1 MSSDIWMLLS
11 SGSAAPPAHPSQDS
25 SAARPAG
32 GLPTGWGND
41 HEYRPDYHSAEQP
54 GQHSHRSSAKPPAG
68 ELSMAWG
75 VSLKWTTC
83 PSKWKDDSQICA
95 THQHA
100 APRMQAFATT
110 LTTLREIPWRRILEH
125 LLTTA
130 ATRMDIAFD
139 APKLLSAV
147 VEAAGMSTLEDLAS
161 YLHDWRAVSERVR
174 AVLDWQ
180 ISAKEMCEQSRP
192 GAYLADCM
200 ITELKVREQ
209 GSRSSVQYHAVGN
222 GEYQIIAH
230 EMGIAQECATNSSA
244 NNVGNQLECLCWVA
258 FEEDRPEWII
268 ALVWHALQLEL
279 TWCCRKKFKS
289 SAAVTAATE
298 ADQLFFIR
306 SDSHPAHETQAY
318 WEERSHI
325 PALTA
330 LEAGHFHIA
339 RGMIYEANVSP
350 AGAVPKTKAASIG
363 QSAEE
368 SAAPAPPPKAK
379 LPDSAWLRIA
389 NDPWRAKGIALP
401 WREDHPQRPPPRAE
415 PSAPSSSSTAKPPP
429 PDAATPPFL
438 KPTPKTKSMQIG
450 DSTLQTSRLDRA
462 RKACRG
468 QSAEESA
475 APAPPPKAKLP
486 DSAWLRIANDPWRAK
501 GIALPWRED
510 HPQRPPPRAEPS
522 APSSSS
528 TAKPPPPDAAT
539 PPFLKPTPKT
549 KSMQIGDSTL
559 QTSRLDRA
567 RRACRLDRARLE
579 TRSTTAR
586 GTPVIPQEAR
596 ALKAAGI
603 PNTPPVVHPKPQ
615 PSQAAS
621 QVASAPAS
629 SATVIMPR
637 ESHSDTHPVHEL
649 ESDSGEDSAMTEA
662 DNDEPRQSTARTAE
676 AHFARGLQL
685 ECCSK
690 PPDVELDESDLED
703 AKVPTSITSI
713 SRSTQAA
720 SQAESPSASSATV
733 IMPRESDSDAH
744 PVHEPESSAR
754 SSSQPP
760 SHSDGHP
767 VKSTLTTPLWDTFLE
782 NLQSASDEENGRDFA
797 NFIHHHCFREDHFF
811 KDSRGQTVNTKI
823 PLSAKMES
831 LFQTAWHRRKLAL
844 ERLRQNGVTINDE
857 TYELNDNDM
866 KTLPQLRLP
875 GRHFLIVCEWD

>member
-1 MSSDIWMLLS
+1 MSSDIWKLLS

-83 PSKWKDDSQICA
+83 PSKWKDSSEICA

-100 APRMQAFATT
+100 APRMQSFATT

-130 ATRMDIAFD
+130 ATRMDISFD

-174 AVLDWQ
+174 EVLDWQ

-209 GSRSSVQYHAVGN
+209 GSRSSVHYHVVGN

-230 EMGIAQECATNSSA
+230 EIGIAQECATNSSA

-339 RGMIYEANVSP
+339 RGMVYEANVSP
-350 AGAVPKTKAASIG
+350 AGAVPKTKAASMG

-368 SAAPAPPPKAK
+368 S
-379 LPDSAWLRIA
+379 
-389 NDPWRAKGIALP
+389 
-401 WREDHPQRPPPRAE
+401 
-415 PSAPSSSSTAKPPP
+415 T
-429 PDAATPPFL
+429 
-438 KPTPKTKSMQIG
+438 
-450 DSTLQTSRLDRA
+450 
-462 RKACRG
+462 
-468 QSAEESA
+468 

-596 ALKAAGI
+596 ALKAAGV

-703 AKVPTSITSI
+703 AKLPTSITSI
-713 SRSTQAA
+713 LRSTRAV

-733 IMPRESDSDAH
+733 IMPRESDSDPH

-811 KDSRGQTVNTKI
+811 KDSRGQTVDTKI
-823 PLSAKMES
+823 TLSVKMES

-844 ERLRQNGVTINDE
+844 ERLRRNGVTINDE

>member
-1 MSSDIWMLLS
+1 
-11 SGSAAPPAHPSQDS
+11 
-25 SAARPAG
+25 
-32 GLPTGWGND
+32 
-41 HEYRPDYHSAEQP
+41 
-54 GQHSHRSSAKPPAG
+54 
-68 ELSMAWG
+68 
-75 VSLKWTTC
+75 
-83 PSKWKDDSQICA
+83 
-95 THQHA
+95 
-100 APRMQAFATT
+100 MQAFATT

-130 ATRMDIAFD
+130 ATRMDISFD

-222 GEYQIIAH
+222 GEYQIIGH

-289 SAAVTAATE
+289 SATVTAATE
-298 ADQLFFIR
+298 ADELFFIR

-339 RGMIYEANVSP
+339 RGMVYEANVSP
-350 AGAVPKTKAASIG
+350 AGAVPKTKAASMG

-415 PSAPSSSSTAKPPP
+415 PSAPSSSSTAKPPA

-438 KPTPKTKSMQIG
+438 KPKPKTKSMQIG
-450 DSTLQTSRLDRA
+450 DST
-462 RKACRG
+462 
-468 QSAEESA
+468 
-475 APAPPPKAKLP
+475 
-486 DSAWLRIANDPWRAK
+486 
-501 GIALPWRED
+501 
-510 HPQRPPPRAEPS
+510 
-522 APSSSS
+522 
-528 TAKPPPPDAAT
+528 
-539 PPFLKPTPKT
+539 F
-549 KSMQIGDSTL
+549 
-559 QTSRLDRA
+559 
-567 RRACRLDRARLE
+567 RARLE

-586 GTPVIPQEAR
+586 GTPVIPQEVG
-596 ALKAAGI
+596 ALKAAGV

-615 PSQAAS
+615 AFRAAS

-629 SATVIMPR
+629 SATVIMFT
-637 ESHSDTHPVHEL
+637 EADSDAHPVHEP
-649 ESDSGEDSAMTEA
+649 ESH
-662 DNDEPRQSTARTAE
+662 NDEPLQSTARTAE

-703 AKVPTSITSI
+703 AKLPTSITSI

-744 PVHEPESSAR
+744 PVHEPESAAR
-754 SSSQPP
+754 SSAQPP
-760 SHSDGHP
+760 PHSDGHP

-797 NFIHHHCFREDHFF
+797 NFIQHHCFREDHFF
-811 KDSRGQTVNTKI
+811 KDSRGHTVDTKI
-823 PLSAKMES
+823 PLSVKMES

-875 GRHFLIVCEWD
+875 GRHILIVCEWD

>member
-1 MSSDIWMLLS
+1 MPSDIRKLFS

-41 HEYRPDYHSAEQP
+41 HHSAEEP

-68 ELSMAWG
+68 ELSMASG

-83 PSKWKDDSQICA
+83 PSKWNDSSQIYA
-95 THQHA
+95 THLHA

-110 LTTLREIPWRRILEH
+110 MTTLREIPWRRILEH

-130 ATRMDIAFD
+130 AIRMDIFFD

-180 ISAKEMCEQSRP
+180 VSAKEMCEQSRP

-230 EMGIAQECATNSSA
+230 EIGIAQECATNSSA

-298 ADQLFFIR
+298 ADELFFIR

-339 RGMIYEANVSP
+339 RGMVYEANVSP
-350 AGAVPKTKAASIG
+350 AGAVPKTKAASMG

-415 PSAPSSSSTAKPPP
+415 PSAPSSSSTAKPPA
-429 PDAATPPFL
+429 PDAATPLFL
-438 KPTPKTKSMQIG
+438 KPKPKTKSMQIG
-450 DSTLQTSRLDRA
+450 DSTF
-462 RKACRG
+462 K
-468 QSAEESA
+468 
-475 APAPPPKAKLP
+475 
-486 DSAWLRIANDPWRAK
+486 
-501 GIALPWRED
+501 
-510 HPQRPPPRAEPS
+510 
-522 APSSSS
+522 
-528 TAKPPPPDAAT
+528 
-539 PPFLKPTPKT
+539 
-549 KSMQIGDSTL
+549 
-559 QTSRLDRA
+559 
-567 RRACRLDRARLE
+567 ARLE

-586 GTPVIPQEAR
+586 GTPVIPQEAG
-596 ALKAAGI
+596 ALKAAGV
-603 PNTPPVVHPKPQ
+603 PNTPPGVHPSPKA
-615 PSQAAS
+615 SQAAS

-629 SATVIMPR
+629 SATVIMSR
-637 ESHSDTHPVHEL
+637 ESDSDTQPVHEP

-703 AKVPTSITSI
+703 TKLPTVITSI

-720 SQAESPSASSATV
+720 SRAESPSASSATV

-744 PVHEPESSAR
+744 PVHEPESPAR

-760 SHSDGHP
+760 PHSDGHP
-767 VKSTLTTPLWDTFLE
+767 VKSTLTTPLWDKFLE
-782 NLQSASDEENGRDFA
+782 NLQWASNDENSRDFA
-797 NFIHHHCFREDHFF
+797 NFIQHHCFREDHFF
-811 KDSRGQTVNTKI
+811 KDSRGHTVDTKI
-823 PLSAKMES
+823 PLSVKMES

>member
-83 PSKWKDDSQICA
+83 PSKWKDDSEICA

-130 ATRMDIAFD
+130 ATRMDISFD

-180 ISAKEMCEQSRP
+180 ISAREMCEQSRP

-289 SAAVTAATE
+289 SATVTAATE
-298 ADQLFFIR
+298 ADELFFIR

-339 RGMIYEANVSP
+339 RGMVYEANVSP

-429 PDAATPPFL
+429 PDAATGPFL

-450 DSTLQTSRLDRA
+450 DSTLQTSRL
-462 RKACRG
+462 
-468 QSAEESA
+468 E
-475 APAPPPKAKLP
+475 
-486 DSAWLRIANDPWRAK
+486 
-501 GIALPWRED
+501 
-510 HPQRPPPRAEPS
+510 
-522 APSSSS
+522 
-528 TAKPPPPDAAT
+528 
-539 PPFLKPTPKT
+539 
-549 KSMQIGDSTL
+549 
-559 QTSRLDRA
+559 RA

-579 TRSTTAR
+579 TRSTIAR

-857 TYELNDNDM
+857 TYELKDNDM

>member
-1 MSSDIWMLLS
+1 MSFQTGNLPF
-11 SGSAAPPAHPSQDS
+11 SGSARQPVDHSKHSTAQRLAL
-25 SAARPAG
+25 

-83 PSKWKDDSQICA
+83 PSQWKDSSQICA
-95 THQHA
+95 THHHA

-130 ATRMDIAFD
+130 AARMDISFD

-222 GEYQIIAH
+222 GEYQIIGH

-279 TWCCRKKFKS
+279 TWCSRKKFKS

-298 ADQLFFIR
+298 ADDLFSIR
-306 SDSHPAHETQAY
+306 SDSHPTHETQAY

-339 RGMIYEANVSP
+339 RGMVYEANVSP
-350 AGAVPKTKAASIG
+350 AGAVPKTKAASMG

-415 PSAPSSSSTAKPPP
+415 PSVPSSSSTAKPAA

-438 KPTPKTKSMQIG
+438 KPKPKTKSMQIG
-450 DSTLQTSRLDRA
+450 DST
-462 RKACRG
+462 
-468 QSAEESA
+468 
-475 APAPPPKAKLP
+475 
-486 DSAWLRIANDPWRAK
+486 
-501 GIALPWRED
+501 
-510 HPQRPPPRAEPS
+510 
-522 APSSSS
+522 
-528 TAKPPPPDAAT
+528 
-539 PPFLKPTPKT
+539 F
-549 KSMQIGDSTL
+549 
-559 QTSRLDRA
+559 
-567 RRACRLDRARLE
+567 RARLE
-579 TRSTTAR
+579 TRGTTAR

-596 ALKAAGI
+596 ALKAAGV

-615 PSQAAS
+615 ASRAAS

-637 ESHSDTHPVHEL
+637 ESDSDTHPVHEP

-703 AKVPTSITSI
+703 AKLPTSITSI

-744 PVHEPESSAR
+744 PVHEPESAAR

-760 SHSDGHP
+760 PHSDGHP
-767 VKSTLTTPLWDTFLE
+767 VNSTLTTPLWDTFLE

-797 NFIHHHCFREDHFF
+797 NFIQHHCFREDHFF
-811 KDSRGQTVNTKI
+811 KDSRGHTVDTKI
-823 PLSAKMES
+823 PLSVKMES

-844 ERLRQNGVTINDE
+844 ERLRQNDVTINDE

-875 GRHFLIVCEWD
+875 GRHILIVCEWD

>member
-1 MSSDIWMLLS
+1 MSFQTGNLPF
-11 SGSAAPPAHPSQDS
+11 SGSARQPVDHSKHSTAQRL
-25 SAARPAG
+25 AR

-68 ELSMAWG
+68 ELSMARG

-83 PSKWKDDSQICA
+83 PSTWKDSSQICA
-95 THQHA
+95 THHHE

-130 ATRMDIAFD
+130 AARMDISFD

-161 YLHDWRAVSERVR
+161 YLHDWKAVSERVQ

-222 GEYQIIAH
+222 GEYQIIGH

-279 TWCCRKKFKS
+279 TWCSRKKFKS
-289 SAAVTAATE
+289 SAAVTAAAE
-298 ADQLFFIR
+298 ADDLFSIR

-339 RGMIYEANVSP
+339 RGMVYEANVSP
-350 AGAVPKTKAASIG
+350 AGAVPKTKAASMG

-415 PSAPSSSSTAKPPP
+415 PSAPSSSSTAKPPA

-438 KPTPKTKSMQIG
+438 KPKPKTKSMQIG
-450 DSTLQTSRLDRA
+450 DST
-462 RKACRG
+462 
-468 QSAEESA
+468 
-475 APAPPPKAKLP
+475 
-486 DSAWLRIANDPWRAK
+486 
-501 GIALPWRED
+501 
-510 HPQRPPPRAEPS
+510 
-522 APSSSS
+522 
-528 TAKPPPPDAAT
+528 
-539 PPFLKPTPKT
+539 F
-549 KSMQIGDSTL
+549 
-559 QTSRLDRA
+559 
-567 RRACRLDRARLE
+567 RARLE
-579 TRSTTAR
+579 SRSTTAR
-586 GTPVIPQEAR
+586 GTPVIPQEAG
-596 ALKAAGI
+596 ALKAAGV
-603 PNTPPVVHPKPQ
+603 PNNPPVVHPKPQ
-615 PSQAAS
+615 ASRAAP

-637 ESHSDTHPVHEL
+637 ESDSDTHLVHEP

-703 AKVPTSITSI
+703 AKLPTSITSI

-744 PVHEPESSAR
+744 PVHEPESAAR
-754 SSSQPP
+754 SSAQPP
-760 SHSDGHP
+760 PHSDGHP
-767 VKSTLTTPLWDTFLE
+767 VRSTLTTPLWDTFLE
-782 NLQSASDEENGRDFA
+782 NLQSASDEENRRDFA
-797 NFIHHHCFREDHFF
+797 NFIQHHCFREDHFF
-811 KDSRGQTVNTKI
+811 KDARGHTVDTKI
-823 PLSAKMES
+823 PLSVKMES
-831 LFQTAWHRRKLAL
+831 LFQTAWHRRKLTL
-844 ERLRQNGVTINDE
+844 ERLRQNGVTVNDE
-857 TYELNDNDM
+857 TYELNDDDM

-875 GRHFLIVCEWD
+875 GRHILIVCEWD

>member
-1 MSSDIWMLLS
+1 MSFQTGNLPF
-11 SGSAAPPAHPSQDS
+11 SGSARQPGDHSKHSTAQRL
-25 SAARPAG
+25 AR

-83 PSKWKDDSQICA
+83 PSKWKDSAQIYA
-95 THQHA
+95 THLHA

-110 LTTLREIPWRRILEH
+110 RTTLRDIPWRRILEH

-130 ATRMDIAFD
+130 ATRMNIPFD

-147 VEAAGMSTLEDLAS
+147 VEAAGMSTLDDLTS
-161 YLHDWRAVSERVR
+161 YLHEWRAVSERVQ

-180 ISAKEMCEQSRP
+180 ISAKEMCERNRP
-192 GAYLADCM
+192 GAWLADCM

-209 GSRSSVQYHAVGN
+209 GLRSSVHYHAVGN
-222 GEYQIIAH
+222 PEYQIIGQ
-230 EMGIAQECATNSSA
+230 EMGIAQECGTNSSA

-298 ADQLFFIR
+298 ADELFFIR

-339 RGMIYEANVSP
+339 RGMVYEANVSP
-350 AGAVPKTKAASIG
+350 AGAVPKTKAASMG

-415 PSAPSSSSTAKPPP
+415 RSAPSSSSTAKPPA
-429 PDAATPPFL
+429 PDAATPSFL
-438 KPTPKTKSMQIG
+438 KPKPKTKSMQTG
-450 DSTLQTSRLDRA
+450 DSTFRA
-462 RKACRG
+462 R
-468 QSAEESA
+468 
-475 APAPPPKAKLP
+475 L
-486 DSAWLRIANDPWRAK
+486 
-501 GIALPWRED
+501 ED

-528 TAKPPPPDAAT
+528 TAKPPAPDAAT
-539 PPFLKPTPKT
+539 PPFLKPKPKT
-549 KSMQIGDSTL
+549 RSMQTGNSTF
-559 QTSRLDRA
+559 
-567 RRACRLDRARLE
+567 RARLE

-596 ALKAAGI
+596 ALKAAGV

-615 PSQAAS
+615 ASRAAP

-637 ESHSDTHPVHEL
+637 ESDSDTHLVHEP

-703 AKVPTSITSI
+703 AKLPTSITSI

-744 PVHEPESSAR
+744 PVHEPESAAR

-760 SHSDGHP
+760 PHSDGHP

-797 NFIHHHCFREDHFF
+797 NFIQHHCFREDHFF
-811 KDSRGQTVNTKI
+811 KDSRGHTVDTKI
-823 PLSAKMES
+823 PLSVKMES

-844 ERLRQNGVTINDE
+844 ERLRQNDVTINDE

-875 GRHFLIVCEWD
+875 GRHILIVCEWD

>member
-1 MSSDIWMLLS
+1 MSCQTGNLPF
-11 SGSAAPPAHPSQDS
+11 SASARQPADHSKHSTAQRL
-25 SAARPAG
+25 AL

-83 PSKWKDDSQICA
+83 PSKWKDSAQIYA
-95 THQHA
+95 THLHA

-110 LTTLREIPWRRILEH
+110 RTTLRDIPWRRILEH

-130 ATRMDIAFD
+130 ATRMDISFD

-161 YLHDWRAVSERVR
+161 YLHDWRAVSERVQ

-180 ISAKEMCEQSRP
+180 ISAKEMCERSRP

-222 GEYQIIAH
+222 GEYQIIGH

-279 TWCCRKKFKS
+279 TWCSRKKFKS

-298 ADQLFFIR
+298 ADELFFIR

-339 RGMIYEANVSP
+339 RGMVYEANVSP
-350 AGAVPKTKAASIG
+350 VGAVPKTKAASMG

-379 LPDSAWLRIA
+379 LPDSAWLSIA

-438 KPTPKTKSMQIG
+438 KPKPKTKSMQIG
-450 DSTLQTSRLDRA
+450 DST
-462 RKACRG
+462 
-468 QSAEESA
+468 
-475 APAPPPKAKLP
+475 
-486 DSAWLRIANDPWRAK
+486 
-501 GIALPWRED
+501 
-510 HPQRPPPRAEPS
+510 
-522 APSSSS
+522 
-528 TAKPPPPDAAT
+528 
-539 PPFLKPTPKT
+539 F
-549 KSMQIGDSTL
+549 
-559 QTSRLDRA
+559 
-567 RRACRLDRARLE
+567 RARLE
-579 TRSTTAR
+579 SRSTTAR
-586 GTPVIPQEAR
+586 GTPVIPQEAG
-596 ALKAAGI
+596 ALKAAGV
-603 PNTPPVVHPKPQ
+603 PNNPPVVHPKPQ
-615 PSQAAS
+615 ASRAAP

-637 ESHSDTHPVHEL
+637 ESDSDTHLVHEP

-703 AKVPTSITSI
+703 AKLPTSITSI

-744 PVHEPESSAR
+744 PVHEPESAAR
-754 SSSQPP
+754 SSAQPP
-760 SHSDGHP
+760 PHSDGHP
-767 VKSTLTTPLWDTFLE
+767 VRSTLTTPLWDTFLE

-797 NFIHHHCFREDHFF
+797 NFIQHHCFREDHFF
-811 KDSRGQTVNTKI
+811 KDSRGHTVDTKI
-823 PLSAKMES
+823 PLSVKMES

-844 ERLRQNGVTINDE
+844 ERLRQNDVTINDE

-875 GRHFLIVCEWD
+875 GRHILIVCEWD

>member
-1 MSSDIWMLLS
+1 MSFQTGNLPF
-11 SGSAAPPAHPSQDS
+11 SGSARQPVDHSKHSTAQRL
-25 SAARPAG
+25 AR

-68 ELSMAWG
+68 ELSMARG

-83 PSKWKDDSQICA
+83 PSTWKDSSQICA
-95 THQHA
+95 THHHE

-130 ATRMDIAFD
+130 AARMDISFD

-161 YLHDWRAVSERVR
+161 YLHDWKAVSERVQ

-222 GEYQIIAH
+222 GEYQIIGH

-279 TWCCRKKFKS
+279 TWCSRKKFKS
-289 SAAVTAATE
+289 SAAVTAAAE
-298 ADQLFFIR
+298 ADDLFSIR

-339 RGMIYEANVSP
+339 RGMVYEANVSP
-350 AGAVPKTKAASIG
+350 AGAVPKTKAASMG

-415 PSAPSSSSTAKPPP
+415 PSAPSSSSTAKPPA

-438 KPTPKTKSMQIG
+438 KPKPKTKSMQIG
-450 DSTLQTSRLDRA
+450 DST
-462 RKACRG
+462 
-468 QSAEESA
+468 
-475 APAPPPKAKLP
+475 
-486 DSAWLRIANDPWRAK
+486 
-501 GIALPWRED
+501 
-510 HPQRPPPRAEPS
+510 
-522 APSSSS
+522 
-528 TAKPPPPDAAT
+528 
-539 PPFLKPTPKT
+539 F
-549 KSMQIGDSTL
+549 
-559 QTSRLDRA
+559 
-567 RRACRLDRARLE
+567 RARLE
-579 TRSTTAR
+579 SRSTTAR
-586 GTPVIPQEAR
+586 GTPVIPQEAG
-596 ALKAAGI
+596 ALKAAGV
-603 PNTPPVVHPKPQ
+603 PNNPPVVHPKPQ
-615 PSQAAS
+615 ASRAAP

-637 ESHSDTHPVHEL
+637 ESDSDTHLVHEP

-703 AKVPTSITSI
+703 AKLPTSITSI

-744 PVHEPESSAR
+744 PVHEPESAAR
-754 SSSQPP
+754 SSAQPP
-760 SHSDGHP
+760 PHSDGHP
-767 VKSTLTTPLWDTFLE
+767 VRSTLTTPLWDTFLE
-782 NLQSASDEENGRDFA
+782 NLQSASDEENRRDFA
-797 NFIHHHCFREDHFF
+797 NFIQHHCFREDHFF
-811 KDSRGQTVNTKI
+811 KDARGHTVDTKI
-823 PLSAKMES
+823 PLSVKMES

-875 GRHFLIVCEWD
+875 GRHILIVCEWD